1 MSIKIK
7 ISYIH
12 ETEKRLILKL
22 LQPLLDKG
30 YRYKEQKGTPRSRIY
45 IQHKGHLDSGKDNEI
60 DI

>member
-7 ISYIH
+7 ASYTD
-12 ETEKRLILKL
+12 EVEKRLILKL
-22 LQPLLDKG
+22 LHPLLEKE

-60 DI
+60 DM